1 MQSFGHTAEAA
12 KDARKKLYALS
23 DHFGCHSIFFTVT
36 PNDEC
41 NFSVCIYANQ
51 GNEINLP
58 TPDRTDAN
66 GIQDFEL

>member
-1 MQSFGHTAEAA
+1 MQSFGHIAEAA
-12 KDARKKLYALS
+12 NDAHKTLYALS
-23 DHFGCHSIFFTVT
+23 DLFGHHRIFFTVT
-36 PNDEC
+36 LNDEC

-58 TPDRTDAN
+58 TPDHTDAN